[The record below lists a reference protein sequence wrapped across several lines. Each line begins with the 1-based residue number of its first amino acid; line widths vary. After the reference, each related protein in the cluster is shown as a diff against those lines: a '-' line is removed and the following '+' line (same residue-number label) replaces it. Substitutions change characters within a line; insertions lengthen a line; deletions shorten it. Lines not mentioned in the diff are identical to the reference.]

1 MIFPSKHIRTE
12 HHHLLGSIWD
22 FRNFRVTM
30 IPEGF
35 ECNCKKNS
43 KIKCYHIKSVELG
56 LLGVDSKEYA
66 L

>member
-1 MIFPSKHIRTE
+1 MIIASKYIQTE
-12 HHHLLGSIWD
+12 HHHMLGAVWN
-22 FRNFRVTM
+22 FRNFKVEM

-35 ECNCKKNS
+35 SCNCKKNS

-56 LLGVDSKEYA
+56 LLGVDSKEYS